1 MSLTIS
7 WNLGRSRPV
16 THARVKHR
24 RDKPLPLP
32 IGAER
37 RLHRVDSATGISV
50 ATNESLF
57 HGDGTAAWHRI
68 PWSDVA
74 SVNWS
79 RGADSLT
86 LRLWPRGSGARRGVR
101 VVADARLA
109 DVARERTAAH
119 RLLCVSVDVNG
130 IPGRVIAVRDG
141 ADVRWQVV
149 LDKPTDDPATRR
161 ACADAIA
168 EIRGIAG
175 L

>member
-7 WNLGRSRPV
+7 WNLGRTRSV
-16 THARVKHR
+16 THARAKHR

-50 ATNESLF
+50 ATSESLF
-57 HGDGTAAWHRI
+57 LGDGTDTWHRI

-74 SVNWS
+74 SVSWS
-79 RGADSLT
+79 RGDDTLT
-86 LRLWPRGSGARRGVR
+86 LRLWPRGSDARPVVR

-119 RLLCVSVDVNG
+119 RLLSVSVDVNG
-130 IPGRVIAVRDG
+130 VPGRVMALRDG
-141 ADVRWQVV
+141 VDVRWQVI

-161 ACADAIA
+161 ACADTIA